1 MHTKNQTL
9 TKIKAKLK
17 NFNISIVSKAHIN
30 DNEFMSAVASMLVFL
45 KKNTLQI
52 IALAV
57 LFLLLV
63 ITWFFFQK
71 KNVFPEG
78 THIAIQEEFQNIIR
92 NKLLEKN
99 PSAYNIQFHHLWTE
113 TTNESSQ
120 IRAVFSYSFNDP
132 SDGDE
137 DSQVDVKVEGSA
149 LINRRQSSPSSTGEQ
164 ERWVIGS
171 FKVDKTEMNFNDEV
185 LVLSAPEGNSSE
197 ESQTIYLDDLPQGDL
212 SIDSPNID
220 EQ

>member
-1 MHTKNQTL
+1 
-9 TKIKAKLK
+9 
-17 NFNISIVSKAHIN
+17 
-30 DNEFMSAVASMLVFL
+30 MSSSLNMLLFL
-45 KKNTLQI
+45 KKNMLQI
-52 IALAV
+52 IALVV

-132 SDGDE
+132 SNGTEDE
-137 DSQVDVKVEGSA
+137 QVDVKVEGSA
-149 LINRRQSSPSSTGEQ
+149 LINRQSSPSTKGEQ

-185 LVLSAPEGNSSE
+185 LVLSAPENSSLE
-197 ESQTIYLDDLPQGDL
+197 ENQTIDLDDLPQGDL
-212 SIDSPNID
+212 SIDSPSIN
-220 EQ
+220 E

>member
-1 MHTKNQTL
+1 MSVF
-9 TKIKAKLK
+9 A
-17 NFNISIVSKAHIN
+17 NFL
-30 DNEFMSAVASMLVFL
+30 FFL
-45 KKNTLQI
+45 KKNILQMI
-52 IALAV
+52 SLVV
-57 LFLLLV
+57 LFLLLL

-78 THIAIQEEFQNIIR
+78 THIAIQEEFQNIVR

-99 PSAYNIQFHHLWTE
+99 PSAYNIKFHHLWTE
-113 TTNESSQ
+113 TTSDSSQ

-132 SDGDE
+132 SSGDE

-149 LINRRQSSPSSTGEQ
+149 LINRQSSGSTQGEQ

-185 LVLSAPEGNSSE
+185 LILSPTE
-197 ESQTIYLDDLPQGDL
+197 EDSVDEQTIDLDDLPQGDL
-212 SIDSPNID
+212 SIESVD
-220 EQ
+220 E

>member
-9 TKIKAKLK
+9 TKIKLKRK

-30 DNEFMSAVASMLVFL
+30 DNKAMSANVNMLFFL
-45 KKNTLQI
+45 KKNILQI
-52 IALAV
+52 IALFV
-57 LFLLLV
+57 LFLLLI

-78 THIAIQEEFQNIIR
+78 THIAIQEEFQNIVR

-113 TTNESSQ
+113 TTNDSSQ

-132 SDGDE
+132 SSGEE

-149 LINRRQSSPSSTGEQ
+149 LINLQSSGSAQGDQ

-185 LVLSAPEGNSSE
+185 LVLSPSE
-197 ESQTIYLDDLPQGDL
+197 EGSAENQTIDLDDLPQGDL
-212 SIDSPNID
+212 SIDSPAID
-220 EQ
+220 E

>member
-1 MHTKNQTL
+1 MSV
-9 TKIKAKLK
+9 
-17 NFNISIVSKAHIN
+17 NFNA
-30 DNEFMSAVASMLVFL
+30 LLFL
-45 KKNTLQI
+45 KKNILQI

-57 LFLLLV
+57 LFLLLI

-78 THIAIQEEFQNIIR
+78 THLAIQEEFQNIVR

-99 PSAYNIQFHHLWTE
+99 PSAYNIQFHNLWTE
-113 TTNESSQ
+113 TTNNSSQ

-132 SDGDE
+132 TDDE
-137 DSQVDVKVEGSA
+137 DGQVDVKVEGSA
-149 LINRRQSSPSSTGEQ
+149 LINFKNFASSKGNQ
-164 ERWVIGS
+164 EHWVIGS

-185 LVLSAPEGNSSE
+185 LVLSPLEQTSSE
-197 ESQTIYLDDLPQGDL
+197 EDQTINLDNLPQGDL
-212 SIDSPNID
+212 SIDSPAVN

>member
-1 MHTKNQTL
+1 
-9 TKIKAKLK
+9 
-17 NFNISIVSKAHIN
+17 
-30 DNEFMSAVASMLVFL
+30 MSAALNIFVFF
-45 KKNTLQI
+45 KKNILQI
-52 IALAV
+52 VALTV
-57 LFLLLV
+57 LFLILI

-78 THIAIQEEFQNIIR
+78 THIDIQEEFQNIVR

-132 SDGDE
+132 SGIGEEDG
-137 DSQVDVKVEGSA
+137 QVDVKVEGSA
-149 LINRRQSSPSSTGEQ
+149 LINRQKSASSQGEQ

-171 FKVDKTEMNFNDEV
+171 FKVDKTEMNFDDEV
-185 LVLSAPEGNSSE
+185 LVLSPPDEEDSS
-197 ESQTIYLDDLPQGDL
+197 SDDQTIDLDELPDGDL
-212 SIDSPNID
+212 SIDSPIN

>member
-1 MHTKNQTL
+1 
-9 TKIKAKLK
+9 
-17 NFNISIVSKAHIN
+17 
-30 DNEFMSAVASMLVFL
+30 MSANINVLFFL
-45 KKNTLQI
+45 KKNILQI
-52 IALAV
+52 IALTV

-78 THIAIQEEFQNIIR
+78 THIAIQEEFQNIVR

-99 PSAYNIQFHHLWTE
+99 PSVYNIQFHHLWTE
-113 TTNESSQ
+113 TTNDSSQ

-132 SDGDE
+132 SGGDE
-137 DSQVDVKVEGSA
+137 DGQVDVKVEGSA
-149 LINRRQSSPSSTGEQ
+149 LINRKSSASAQGEQ

-185 LVLSAPEGNSSE
+185 LVLSPSE
-197 ESQTIYLDDLPQGDL
+197 EGSAEDQTIDLDDLPQGDL
-212 SIDSPNID
+212 SIDSPIN
-220 EQ
+220 E